1 MPPGFFGA
9 GHVGARILFA
19 VAAAAIVWLSI
30 ASRPAKRMVDFDQ
43 SFYLT
48 IAYDLDRHGVFSNGV
63 WDNVDSTATAPPPGM
78 FFAPLYPVL
87 IFAAMKID
95 PRFARAVGCTV
106 EADHNKRDLD
116 TCEIYPRPMHVIHVL
131 FLTLGILAIAFTGE
145 VIFSSLRVFCL
156 GGFLATAAV
165 ASEAD
170 LFSYIMT
177 ESVWLSLYS
186 LTLFTFVVALKTW
199 RVRWFVLAGALLG
212 ALCLTRASFLLLA
225 PMLLCLVALYARRMP
240 PESRGGWVRNTAAL
254 TVAFAIVIAP
264 WLTRNHASVGKLR
277 FTEEYASAT
286 LVERFAFN
294 TMTAREFFAAF
305 PYCVPAI
312 GPPVAARLFGAD
324 ATHRFEYYE
333 PDSFFYAGRARRVEL
348 VAAHTRL
355 DPIIIELV
363 GDEMRRDGWW
373 HLMTTM
379 PLAWC
384 GLWVAGVWS
393 LAMLPLFV
401 WACVA
406 AVRRRQTLF
415 LVYAVPAVILVG
427 VHAAIANHYPR
438 YNLGL
443 IGPFAVG
450 AAWVIARD
458 RRNDR

>member
-1 MPPGFFGA
+1 M
-9 GHVGARILFA
+9 A
-19 VAAAAIVWLSI
+19 VAAIVASSI
-30 ASRPAKRMVDFDQ
+30 ASWPAKRMVDFDQ

-63 WDNVDSTATAPPPGM
+63 WDNVDSTVTAPPAGM

-87 IFAAMKID
+87 IFAAMQVD
-95 PRFARAVGCTV
+95 ARFARAVACTV

-131 FLTLGILAIAFTGE
+131 FLTLGILAIAFAGE
-145 VIFSSLRVFCL
+145 AIFSSLRVFYL

-165 ASEAD
+165 AAEAD

-186 LTLFTFVVALKTW
+186 LTLGAFVVALKTW
-199 RVRWFVLAGALLG
+199 RLRWFVLAGALLG
-212 ALCLTRASFLLLA
+212 LLCLVRASFLLLG
-225 PMLLCLVALYARRMP
+225 PVLLCLSVIYARRVP
-240 PESRGGWVRNTAAL
+240 PATCGGWARHAAAL
-254 TVAFAIVIAP
+254 AVAFAIVITP
-264 WLTRNHASVGKLR
+264 WLVRNAVSVGKLR
-277 FTEEYASAT
+277 FTEEYGSAT

-294 TMTAREFFAAF
+294 AMTAREFLGAF

-312 GPPVAARLFGAD
+312 GPLAVAHLFGAD
-324 ATHRFEYYE
+324 TTRRFEWYE
-333 PDSFFYAGRARRVEL
+333 PGSFFYAGRARRIDL

-355 DPIIIELV
+355 DPIITDLAA
-363 GDEMRRDGWW
+363 DEMRRNGWW
-373 HLMTTM
+373 HLATTV

-401 WACVA
+401 WACIA
-406 AVRRRQTLF
+406 AVRRHKTLF
-415 LVYAVPAVILVG
+415 LVYAAPALILVG

-450 AAWVIARD
+450 AAWVISRD
-458 RRNDR
+458 RRGDR